1 MIKIGCVCG
10 MGLGSGLLVKMGV
23 DKVLKRAGY
32 KEGTWL
38 CEVLDISTA
47 RQSGIDIYVTSKEF
61 ADSLMDTPAEVVTVF
76 NLFKEQEIEEAL
88 IPVYKEVLKKK
99 KE

>member
-23 DKVLKRAGY
+23 DKVLKKAGF

-47 RQSGIDIYVTSKEF
+47 RQIGIDIYVTTSEF
-61 ADSLMDTPAEVVTVF
+61 ADVLKTTSAEVVSVF
-76 NLFKEQEIEEAL
+76 NIFKEQEIEEAL

>member
-1 MIKIGCVCG
+1 LIKIGCVCG

-23 DKVLKRAGY
+23 DKVLERNGF

-47 RQSGIDIYVTSKEF
+47 RQLGIDIYVTTNEF
-61 ADSLMDTPAEVVTVF
+61 ADTLKTTPAEVVTVL
-76 NLFKEQEIEEAL
+76 NLFSKEEIEKAL